1 MNNLDTRLK
10 QAKQVLDNSTA
21 IDRPVARSVAFCLAY
36 GASPTPLRLAAL
48 SGKPVNEVEAYAKN
62 VLSRYE
68 DTILANIDKGRN
80 NETNSVK

>member
-10 QAKQVLDNSTA
+10 QAKQILDNSTD
-21 IDRPVARSVAFCLAY
+21 IDRPVARSVAFCLSY
-36 GASPTPLRLAAL
+36 GASPTPLSLAAL
-48 SGKPVNEVEAYAKN
+48 SGKSVNEVEAYAKN

>member
-1 MNNLDTRLK
+1 MNNLDTRLN

-21 IDRPVARSVAFCLAY
+21 VDRPVARSVAFCLAY
-36 GASPTPLRLAAL
+36 GASPTPLRLAPL